1 MKKIIHKNQVVITT
15 LAVLIAIAGYVS
27 YDRKSGGAEETK
39 TVANMKEDALSDG
52 MEDNYD
58 DIAADISDG
67 ESVALASTESGEEQ
81 TDAGETVLTS
91 AVAASADYA
100 AQVKLNREQVRS
112 KNKETL
118 QAIIDSA
125 TVDESQKQAA
135 IDEMVTMTDLAEKES
150 NAEMMLEAKGF
161 QNVVVSITDEECD
174 VVLDMGDV
182 TDAKRAQVEDI
193 VKRKTG
199 VAAENIVITPIE

>member
-67 ESVALASTESGEEQ
+67 ESVALASTESGEEPTGAYECGSRKCQLCGTGQ
-81 TDAGETVLTS
+81 TQSRAGS
-91 AVAASADYA
+91 F
-100 AQVKLNREQVRS
+100 
-112 KNKETL
+112 
-118 QAIIDSA
+118 
-125 TVDESQKQAA
+125 QK
-135 IDEMVTMTDLAEKES
+135 
-150 NAEMMLEAKGF
+150 
-161 QNVVVSITDEECD
+161 
-174 VVLDMGDV
+174 
-182 TDAKRAQVEDI
+182 
-193 VKRKTG
+193 
-199 VAAENIVITPIE
+199 

>member
-67 ESVALASTESGEEQ
+67 ESVALASTESGEDP
-81 TDAGETVLTS
+81 TDAGETEIGR
-91 AVAASADYA
+91 ASC
-100 AQVKLNREQVRS
+100 RERV
-112 KNKETL
+112 
-118 QAIIDSA
+118 
-125 TVDESQKQAA
+125 
-135 IDEMVTMTDLAEKES
+135 
-150 NAEMMLEAKGF
+150 
-161 QNVVVSITDEECD
+161 
-174 VVLDMGDV
+174 
-182 TDAKRAQVEDI
+182 
-193 VKRKTG
+193 
-199 VAAENIVITPIE
+199 